1 MFTGIVEE
9 IGIVKAL
16 EKGQKF
22 SRLTIGCHKIL
33 SDLKIGDSVST
44 NGVCLTAT
52 QVDKGVY
59 HADVMAQTLRVSGL
73 GTLKV
78 GDAVNLERAMSAMGR
93 FGGHIVSG
101 HIDGVGKIVS
111 IERESEAIWLN
122 IEASEGVERLIM
134 EKGSI
139 TIDGVSLTVAY
150 LTPKGFKVSLIPHTA
165 KETTL
170 GYKKVGDSVNL
181 ENDMIGKFVE
191 RLMEKKEGG
200 QSCLNLATL
209 EAFLRD

>member
-9 IGIVKAL
+9 IGVVKTL
-16 EKGQKF
+16 ERGQKF

-52 QVDKGVY
+52 QVGKDVY
-59 HADVMAQTLRVSGL
+59 YADIMAQTLRVSGL
-73 GTLKV
+73 STLKV
-78 GDAVNLERAMSAMGR
+78 GDRVNLERAMSAMGR

-101 HIDGVGKIVS
+101 HVDGIGKIVS
-111 IERESEAIWLN
+111 IEPEAEAIWLS
-122 IEASEGVERLIM
+122 IDADESVQRLIIA
-134 EKGSI
+134 KGSI
-139 TIDGVSLTVAY
+139 AIDGVSLTVAES
-150 LTPKGFKVSLIPHTA
+150 TPSGFKVSLIPHTA

-170 GYKKVGDSVNL
+170 GYKKVGDLVNL

-191 RLMEKKEGG
+191 RLMERKEGG